1 MEIPAIIDII
11 AVVILL
17 GFAGYGA
24 RRGLFRTLAGL
35 LVILLALVGARLTA
49 EAITAPAMEL
59 VLPVVERQM
68 ENKLDAA
75 LAASDQA
82 GQMPEDHP
90 EGLLALLGVQEEKLA
105 DLTEKVQEGMRD
117 TGVSVLTA
125 VAECLTEPILYSV
138 LFLLSFLLLTLL
150 LNLLSKL
157 LDLAL
162 KLPVLHGANTL
173 GGALAGL
180 LEGAVVLLLL
190 VLILQ
195 RLDVPLEGS
204 RILHIYTTWLS

>member
-35 LVILLALVGARLTA
+35 LVIVLALVGARLTA

-75 LAASDQA
+75 MADTERQWQKTADHQA
-82 GQMPEDHP
+82 RQLEQ
-90 EGLLALLGVQEEKLA
+90 LGMKL
-105 DLTEKVQEGMRD
+105 
-117 TGVSVLTA
+117 
-125 VAECLTEPILYSV
+125 
-138 LFLLSFLLLTLL
+138 
-150 LNLLSKL
+150 
-157 LDLAL
+157 
-162 KLPVLHGANTL
+162 
-173 GGALAGL
+173 
-180 LEGAVVLLLL
+180 
-190 VLILQ
+190 
-195 RLDVPLEGS
+195 
-204 RILHIYTTWLS
+204 

>member
-1 MEIPAIIDII
+1 MEIPAIINII

-35 LVILLALVGARLTA
+35 LVIVLALVGARLTA
-49 EAITAPAMEL
+49 EAL

>member
-1 MEIPAIIDII
+1 M
-11 AVVILL
+11 VILL

-35 LVILLALVGARLTA
+35 LVIVLALVGARLTA

-105 DLTEKVQEGMRD
+105 DLTEKVQEACG
-117 TGVSVLTA
+117 
-125 VAECLTEPILYSV
+125 ILA
-138 LFLLSFLLLTLL
+138 F
-150 LNLLSKL
+150 
-157 LDLAL
+157 
-162 KLPVLHGANTL
+162 PC
-173 GGALAGL
+173 
-180 LEGAVVLLLL
+180 
-190 VLILQ
+190 
-195 RLDVPLEGS
+195 
-204 RILHIYTTWLS
+204 

>member
-1 MEIPAIIDII
+1 MEIPAIIDIS

-35 LVILLALVGARLTA
+35 LVIVLALVGARLTA

-125 VAECLTEPILYSV
+125 VAE
-138 LFLLSFLLLTLL
+138 
-150 LNLLSKL
+150 
-157 LDLAL
+157 
-162 KLPVLHGANTL
+162 
-173 GGALAGL
+173 
-180 LEGAVVLLLL
+180 
-190 VLILQ
+190 
-195 RLDVPLEGS
+195 
-204 RILHIYTTWLS
+204 

>member
-1 MEIPAIIDII
+1 
-11 AVVILL
+11 
-17 GFAGYGA
+17 
-24 RRGLFRTLAGL
+24 
-35 LVILLALVGARLTA
+35 
-49 EAITAPAMEL
+49 
-59 VLPVVERQM
+59 
-68 ENKLDAA
+68 
-75 LAASDQA
+75 
-82 GQMPEDHP
+82 
-90 EGLLALLGVQEEKLA
+90 
-105 DLTEKVQEGMRD
+105 MRD

-173 GGALAGL
+173 GRRPGGPAGGRGDIAFAGADSTA
-180 LEGAVVLLLL
+180 A
-190 VLILQ
+190 
-195 RLDVPLEGS
+195 DVPLEGS

>member
-1 MEIPAIIDII
+1 M
-11 AVVILL
+11 
-17 GFAGYGA
+17 
-24 RRGLFRTLAGL
+24 
-35 LVILLALVGARLTA
+35 
-49 EAITAPAMEL
+49 
-59 VLPVVERQM
+59 
-68 ENKLDAA
+68 
-75 LAASDQA
+75 
-82 GQMPEDHP
+82 
-90 EGLLALLGVQEEKLA
+90 
-105 DLTEKVQEGMRD
+105 
-117 TGVSVLTA
+117 
-125 VAECLTEPILYSV
+125 
-138 LFLLSFLLLTLL
+138 LTLL

-204 RILHIYTTWLS
+204 RILHIYTTWLF

>member
-1 MEIPAIIDII
+1 MEIPAIINII

-35 LVILLALVGARLTA
+35 LVIVLALVGARLTA

-125 VAECLTEPILYSV
+125 VAECLTEPILYRV
-138 LFLLSFLLLTLL
+138 LFLLSFFFVTLL
-150 LNLLSKL
+150 VKHTTNQ
-157 LDLAL
+157 
-162 KLPVLHGANTL
+162 L
-173 GGALAGL
+173 GPAF
-180 LEGAVVLLLL
+180 
-190 VLILQ
+190 
-195 RLDVPLEGS
+195 
-204 RILHIYTTWLS
+204 

>member
-35 LVILLALVGARLTA
+35 LVIVLALVGARLTA

-173 GGALAGL
+173 GGALAGRWR
-180 LEGAVVLLLL
+180 A
-190 VLILQ
+190 
-195 RLDVPLEGS
+195 RW
-204 RILHIYTTWLS
+204 YCFCWC

>member
-1 MEIPAIIDII
+1 MEIPAIINII

-35 LVILLALVGARLTA
+35 LVIVLALVGARLTA

-190 VLILQ
+190 VL
-195 RLDVPLEGS
+195 RSCPSERRYRHRGD
-204 RILHIYTTWLS
+204 

>member
-1 MEIPAIIDII
+1 MQQKMALTW
-11 AVVILL
+11 LL
-17 GFAGYGA
+17 QMD
-24 RRGLFRTLAGL
+24 LTLL
-35 LVILLALVGARLTA
+35 SYMIS
-49 EAITAPAMEL
+49 
-59 VLPVVERQM
+59 QM

-162 KLPVLHGANTL
+162 KLPVLHGAHTL